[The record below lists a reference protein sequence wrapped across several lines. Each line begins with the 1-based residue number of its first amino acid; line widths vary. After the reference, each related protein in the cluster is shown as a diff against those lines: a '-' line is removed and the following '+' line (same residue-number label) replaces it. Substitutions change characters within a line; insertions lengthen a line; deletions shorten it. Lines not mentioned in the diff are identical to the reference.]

1 MDERCMIMD
10 IQLGVVEARFADIIW
25 SNEPVTSSE
34 LVKKAKE
41 ELGWARTTTHT
52 VVRRLCDKGL
62 FVNESG
68 MVRAIISRDDFYS
81 QQCKQYIEDTFDGSL
96 PKFLAAFTRGK
107 KLSPEEADEIRRM
120 IDNM

>member
-1 MDERCMIMD
+1 MD

-41 ELGWARTTTHT
+41 ELGWTRTTTHT

-62 FVNESG
+62 FVNENG
-68 MVRAIISRDDFYS
+68 TVRAIISRDDFYS
-81 QQCKQYIEDTFDGSL
+81 LQSKQYIEDTFDGSL

-107 KLSPEEADEIRRM
+107 KLSQEEADEIRRM

>member
-1 MDERCMIMD
+1 ME

-62 FVNESG
+62 FVNENG
-68 MVRAIISRDDFYS
+68 TVRAIISRDDFYS

>member
-1 MDERCMIMD
+1 
-10 IQLGVVEARFADIIW
+10 
-25 SNEPVTSSE
+25 
-34 LVKKAKE
+34 
-41 ELGWARTTTHT
+41 
-52 VVRRLCDKGL
+52 
-62 FVNESG
+62 

-107 KLSPEEADEIRRM
+107 KLSQEEADEIRRM

>member
-1 MDERCMIMD
+1 MD

-34 LVKKAKE
+34 LVIKAKE
-41 ELGWARTTTHT
+41 ELGWASTTTDT

-68 MVRAIISRDDFYS
+68 TVRAIISRDDFYS
-81 QQCKQYIEDTFDGSL
+81 RQCKQYIEDTFDGSL

-120 IDNM
+120 IDSMRA